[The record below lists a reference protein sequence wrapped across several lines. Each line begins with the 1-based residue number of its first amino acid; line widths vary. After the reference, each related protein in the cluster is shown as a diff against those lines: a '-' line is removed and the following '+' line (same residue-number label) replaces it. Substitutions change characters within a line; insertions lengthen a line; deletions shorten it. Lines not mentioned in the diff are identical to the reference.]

1 MVLEDKN
8 AERTLG
14 HVEERPDDAPG
25 ICGNPHEDDALAA
38 VHIWNRLKMEQV
50 QKKGVKPLDSA
61 WNLESFLKSVSEES
75 RCLSTSSIY

>member
-1 MVLEDKN
+1 MVLEKTY
-8 AERTLG
+8 EKRTLG
-14 HVEERPDDAPG
+14 HAEERPDDAPG

-38 VHIWNRLKMEQV
+38 VHIWNSLEVEQV